1 LTSSISYLGVQSRAA
16 AASDPL
22 WASVVLLVGNN
33 NGSNGSTTF
42 IDQSGSGK
50 TITANGNAQ
59 WSTASAPSGMT
70 SSGLYDGTGDYL
82 ASTTATVLNDMTSS
96 TVTKTIE
103 FFINPSVLVT
113 GAQLYTS
120 STVLEKGNLY
130 IGWQVLNNGSIR
142 AYYFNTISAQRSVT
156 SSAGAVS
163 TGAWTHVAFDYDGA
177 GNLTIYA
184 NGTSVGS
191 GVFEGVSAASANTTE
206 SIGRNQQ
213 SAAAFWNGY
222 IGPLR
227 ITNARRYTGAFTPP
241 TLPFPTS

>member
-1 LTSSISYLGVQSRAA
+1 LTSSISFLGVQSRSSAVT
-16 AASDPL
+16 DPL
-22 WASVVLLVGNN
+22 WSSVVLLVGNN
-33 NGSNGSTTF
+33 NGANGSTAFT
-42 IDQSGSGK
+42 DQSNNAK

-96 TVTKTIE
+96 TVVKTVE
-103 FFINPSVLVT
+103 FFINPTVLTT

-142 AYYFNTISAQRSVT
+142 AYWFNVISAQKSIT

-163 TGAWTHVAFDYDGA
+163 TGAWTHVAFDYDGS

-184 NGTSVGS
+184 GGTSVGTGTFD
-191 GVFEGVSAASANTTE
+191 GVAAASANTTE